1 MAAPVDSGSVLDN
14 LGFLMPKAPAAAD
27 LYAQTARTSAT
38 QQATFDSQ
46 QQQVRAETKMAGEQM
61 ADTVKQTQQ
70 GMAFLLDHA
79 KQSQDFQLKNILL
92 PLELKM
98 QQAKT
103 TQMAAQA
110 DAQAFA
116 LDQAEQKA
124 LREAQE
130 RDGFAK
136 NFAAR
141 QINPDAPIIGSTP
154 SEIMGGVKAASA
166 AEITRAQTIEEQSR
180 NEVLKMGA
188 LALQKKWMYP
198 EDYKQFVND
207 PVYQKTR
214 MNEFRIREQQSV
226 MAQKYPGFNVN
237 SVVVDNVD
245 GKDVTYGEVLKH
257 PKFKGAFTGDLAVD
271 WEGKI
276 GEAAKKARE
285 EAAALKLQ
293 QEAEAKKGV
302 LQTQGQI
309 RAEAEKTK
317 TAAKTEADKARAVK
331 DHLERRKQVYTSLV
345 KSLSSGPVP
354 PKPEEVHRQA
364 MKMLESWDASQRAA
378 AGASGEASSEA
389 DLDNFFN

>member
-1 MAAPVDSGSVLDN
+1 
-14 LGFLMPKAPAAAD
+14 MPKTAMASD
-27 LYAQTARTSAT
+27 LYAQGAKTAAT
-38 QQATFDSQ
+38 QQDTFDSQ

-92 PLELKM
+92 PLELKQ

-103 TQMAAQA
+103 TQMAAAA

-116 LDQAEQKA
+116 IDQAEQKA

-130 RDGFAK
+130 RNGFAK

-141 QINPDAPIIGSTP
+141 QLNPDAPIIGDTP

-166 AEITRAQTIEEQSR
+166 VETTRAQTIEEQSR

-188 LALQKKWMYP
+188 QALKNKWMYP

-207 PVYQKTR
+207 PVYQKAR

-226 MAQKYPGFNVN
+226 LAQKYPGFNIN
-237 SVVVDNVD
+237 SVVVDKVD

-257 PKFKGAFTGDLAVD
+257 PKFKGAFTGDLAMD

-276 GEAAKKARE
+276 AEAAKAARE
-285 EAAALKLQ
+285 QAAAEKLQ
-293 QEAEAKKGV
+293 QEAQAKKSV

-309 RAEAEKTK
+309 RSEAEKVK
-317 TAAKTEADKARAVK
+317 ADARTEADKRREEKDYLDRRQRVYNSTVK
-331 DHLERRKQVYTSLV
+331 ALT
-345 KSLSSGPVP
+345 SGPVP
-354 PKPEEVHRQA
+354 PKPEDLQRQVKKF
-364 MKMLESWDASQRAA
+364 MDEWDASERAAMGKA
-378 AGASGEASSEA
+378 AGASTEEDFGLF
-389 DLDNFFN
+389 D